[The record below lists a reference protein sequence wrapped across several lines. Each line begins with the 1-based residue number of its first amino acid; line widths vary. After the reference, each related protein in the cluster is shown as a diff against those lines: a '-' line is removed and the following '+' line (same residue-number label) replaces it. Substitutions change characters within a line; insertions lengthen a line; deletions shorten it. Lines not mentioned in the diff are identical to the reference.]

1 MNQIFKFLTVYH
13 LNRYVIYINKKQSL
27 QQPIKIIKSK
37 LIIFKSM
44 NTLQFRFQKSKL
56 LNAIDKQKKNKILNQ
71 FEFLIVLKYYQFLW
85 QIYKNLVIAQIV
97 KKDIKKSQLLV
108 LVEVK
113 LNISNKIKHQAIL
126 LLKTIHP

>member
-1 MNQIFKFLTVYH
+1 MNLIFKFLTVYH

-85 QIYKNLVIAQIV
+85 QVYRNLVIAQIV